1 MPCREYRKAVSRKRC
16 ACIMAVMMWTGA
28 VQEQGS
34 GVVERQQDWRLL
46 LPDATRSRYSN
57 AQIDDTS
64 GRRRRHYRWR
74 PPLRLELDARF
85 SHSGTDLVGT
95 AGFGF
100 WNAPFGAGLAMIPAL
115 PQTLWFFY
123 GSPPHNVPLAHGVP
137 GWGWKA
143 ASLDAARW
151 SALAWAPIAPFAI
164 LAMQSTTVYRWL
176 WPRIQRSLAVAEA
189 LVPGQMNEWRHYVLD
204 WQDGRARFLV
214 DDQLVLETAEVP
226 RGPLGFV
233 AWMDNQYAIATP
245 RGRYGWGL
253 LDVTSPQWLDIGGL
267 SIS

>member
-1 MPCREYRKAVSRKRC
+1 MV
-16 ACIMAVMMWTGA
+16 VMSWTGE
-28 VQEQGS
+28 VQEKGS
-34 GVVERQQDWRLL
+34 GVVERQEGWRLFL
-46 LPDATRSRYSN
+46 HGATRSRYSN

-85 SHSGTDLVGT
+85 SRSGADLVGT

-100 WNAPFGAGLAMIPAL
+100 WNAPFGAGSAMRPAL

-143 ASLDAARW
+143 ACLDAGRW
-151 SALAWAPIAPFAI
+151 AALAWVPMAPLAI
-164 LAMQSTTVYRWL
+164 LGMQWKVVYRRL

-189 LVPGQMNEWRHYVLD
+189 LVPGQINEWRHYVLD
-204 WQDGRARFLV
+204 WQVDRARFRV
-214 DDQLVLETAEVP
+214 DDRLVLETSEVP

-245 RGRYGWGL
+245 GGRFGWGL

-267 SIS
+267 SIA